1 MNLSLR
7 RISMGIKKII
17 FSLFA
22 IAQIVNSAEALKST
36 YNFDTTYK
44 NIKNTIMQKNIPI
57 FAEFDHSKNAKEA
70 GLELNPT
77 KVIVFGNPKVGTLL
91 MQENQQIATHL
102 PLKISVWQDSKNNVY
117 ITYTDIKELAK
128 RYKIKNKQV
137 VTNIDNLLKDIVKIN
152 SLYGGKIAVPKT
164 NKL

>member
-1 MNLSLR
+1 
-7 RISMGIKKII
+7 MGIKKII

-22 IAQIVNSAEALKST
+22 IAQIANSAEALKST

-77 KVIVFGNPKVGTLL
+77 K
-91 MQENQQIATHL
+91 QIATHL

>member
-1 MNLSLR
+1 
-7 RISMGIKKII
+7 MGIKKII

-22 IAQIVNSAEALKST
+22 IAQIANSAEALKST

-44 NIKNTIMQKNIPI
+44 NIKNTI
-57 FAEFDHSKNAKEA
+57 
-70 GLELNPT
+70 
-77 KVIVFGNPKVGTLL
+77 